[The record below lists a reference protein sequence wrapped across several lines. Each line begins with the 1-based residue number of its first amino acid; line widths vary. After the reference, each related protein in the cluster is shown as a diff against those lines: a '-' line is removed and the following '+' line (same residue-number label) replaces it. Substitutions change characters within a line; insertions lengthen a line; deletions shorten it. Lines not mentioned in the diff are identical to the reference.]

1 MARIPLLKTAAAI
14 GLIGLSSLVM
24 AQAELTLEQAVS
36 LALENDPW
44 LDGSRYRE
52 RALAAR
58 SVAAASL
65 PDPMVSFGFENLPA
79 NGFNSRQ
86 EPMTQFRVGVSQV
99 FPRSETRELTSR
111 QLSEEGAQQPLMRR
125 DRLARVT
132 VAVSRLW
139 LESYRNRWARQLIEE
154 DRALFEYLVDVAE
167 SSYASAVGEIR
178 RQDLVRAQLELT
190 RLEDRLTELRQQQE
204 MNLAGL
210 REWLPGTDISNIEL
224 SNSLPA
230 LTLDQAFAAGQDPD
244 RAERLTQLL
253 LAHPRIRAIDQKIIA
268 TNTGIRL
275 AEQKYKP
282 QWSVN
287 AGYGYREDDPLGV
300 YRSDFVSFGV
310 SFDLPMF
317 TTNRQDKE
325 VQAAQAVEAAART
338 EKTLALRSMLAG
350 LEAALARLER
360 LGQREILYEDRLLRE
375 ISDQAEASLTA
386 YTNEAGDFAEVVRAR
401 IAELNTNIDFLN
413 IQIDRL
419 QTIAELNY
427 YLVSAAGDNT
437 RSVSP

>member
-1 MARIPLLKTAAAI
+1 MARISLLKKAAFI
-14 GLIGLSSLVM
+14 GLMGLSPLAW

-52 RALAAR
+52 RALAAQ

-65 PDPMVSFGFENLPA
+65 PDPIVSIGFENLPA
-79 NGFNSRQ
+79 DGFNFRQ
-86 EPMTQFRVGVSQV
+86 EPMTQFRVGVSQA
-99 FPRSETRELTSR
+99 FPRSETRDLKRR
-111 QLSEEGAQQPLMRR
+111 QLSEEGAQQPLMRQ
-125 DRLARVT
+125 DRLAGIT

-139 LESYRNRWARQLIEE
+139 LEAYRNRWARELIEE

-167 SSYASAVGEIR
+167 SSYTSAVGETR

-190 RLEDRLTELRQQQE
+190 RLEDRLTELQQQQE
-204 MNLAGL
+204 VNLAGL
-210 REWLPGTDISNIEL
+210 HEWLPGTDMNDIEL
-224 SNSLPA
+224 SDSLPM
-230 LTLDQAFAAGQDPD
+230 LTLGQSLAVGQN
-244 RAERLTQLL
+244 RTERLAQLL
-253 LAHPRIRAIDQKIIA
+253 LAHPRIRSIDQKIVA
-268 TNTGIRL
+268 EGTGIRL

-287 AGYGYREDDPLGV
+287 ASYGYREDDPMGV

-325 VQAAQAVEAAART
+325 VQAAQATEAAART
-338 EKTLALRSMLAG
+338 EKTLELRSMLAG

-360 LGQREILYEDRLLRE
+360 LSQRESLYEERLLQE

-427 YLVSAAGDNT
+427 YLVSVEGDNT
-437 RSVSP
+437 GSISP

>member
-1 MARIPLLKTAAAI
+1 MARISLLQKAAAI

-24 AQAELTLEQAVS
+24 AQSELTLEQAVS
-36 LALENDPW
+36 LALGNDPW

-52 RALAAR
+52 RALTAQSIAAE
-58 SVAAASL
+58 SL
-65 PDPMVSFGFENLPA
+65 PDPMVSVGFENLPA
-79 NGFNSRQ
+79 DGFNFRQ

-99 FPRSETRELTSR
+99 FPRSETRDLKRR
-111 QLSEEGAQQPLMRR
+111 QLSEEGAQQPLMRQ

-139 LESYRNRWARQLIEE
+139 LETYRNRWARELIEE

-167 SSYASAVGEIR
+167 SSYTSAVGETR
-178 RQDLVRAQLELT
+178 RQDLVRAQLELI
-190 RLEDRLTELRQQQE
+190 RLEDRLMELQQQQE

-210 REWLPGTDISNIEL
+210 HEWLPGANMNDIEL
-224 SNSLPA
+224 SRSLPE
-230 LTLDQAFAAGQDPD
+230 LTVGQSLTVGQDQD
-244 RAERLTQLL
+244 RSERLLQLL
-253 LAHPRIRAIDQKIIA
+253 LAHPRIRSIDQEIVA
-268 TNTGIRL
+268 TGTGIRL

-287 AGYGYREDDPLGV
+287 ASYGYREDDPMGV

-310 SFDLPMF
+310 SFDLPIF
-317 TTNRQDKE
+317 TTNRQDRE
-325 VQAAQAVEAAART
+325 VQAAQDTEAAART
-338 EKTLALRSMLAG
+338 EKTLELRSMLAG

-360 LGQREILYEDRLLRE
+360 LSQRETLYEERLLQE

-401 IAELNTNIDFLN
+401 IAELNTNIEFLN

-427 YLVSAAGDNT
+427 YLVPVEEDNI